1 MKRILSALVALVC
14 LAFTGIAQEC
24 PYDIKWL
31 QGQGYST
38 ASEIKDMKVIS
49 LRMVFAEI
57 NNVSSVA
64 VSEGKKVH
72 VEGPNNFTGDFY
84 ISQLSKADQ
93 SGNVINLNGF
103 KFTCESKGLALKEY
117 GDYTMTFPAGFMKVD
132 GTDNP
137 QFSVKFTIEDTR
149 VFEPIEFQ
157 ITNVSPAEGE
167 VTELRSVSFQISN
180 KNSLDKRIYDNL
192 GLKAGSRGL
201 VEMPDGSTKDMLFA
215 GEGVLTDKLGWEFRF
230 YKEDGSGNIVYEDG
244 LPVVVP
250 FTEPGDYR
258 FIVPEGTIRLSEIE
272 GGRLYTNKRIE
283 FNYTIKGSV
292 PEDQFTDE
300 KPVANPVPDKT
311 YKSLE
316 RFEFSA
322 PANYSIA
329 LPSSVKNF
337 SLIFDGKQST
347 ATPSISN
354 GIISVS
360 FGKIEAKGSYVLRI
374 PEGAIEFSDADGKKY
389 INRTIE
395 FNYNVDPAASVEM
408 IEADGKVTVYNL
420 AGERVLDNAPA
431 DMLRNLE
438 KGIYIVNGKKQAV
451 K

>member
-180 KNSLDKRIYDNL
+180 KNSLDKRLYDNL

-215 GEGVLTDKLGWEFRF
+215 G
-230 YKEDGSGNIVYEDG
+230 
-244 LPVVVP
+244 
-250 FTEPGDYR
+250 
-258 FIVPEGTIRLSEIE
+258 
-272 GGRLYTNKRIE
+272 
-283 FNYTIKGSV
+283 
-292 PEDQFTDE
+292 
-300 KPVANPVPDKT
+300 
-311 YKSLE
+311 
-316 RFEFSA
+316 
-322 PANYSIA
+322 
-329 LPSSVKNF
+329 
-337 SLIFDGKQST
+337 
-347 ATPSISN
+347 
-354 GIISVS
+354 
-360 FGKIEAKGSYVLRI
+360 
-374 PEGAIEFSDADGKKY
+374 
-389 INRTIE
+389 
-395 FNYNVDPAASVEM
+395 
-408 IEADGKVTVYNL
+408 
-420 AGERVLDNAPA
+420 
-431 DMLRNLE
+431 
-438 KGIYIVNGKKQAV
+438 
-451 K
+451 

>member
-1 MKRILSALVALVC
+1 M
-14 LAFTGIAQEC
+14 
-24 PYDIKWL
+24 
-31 QGQGYST
+31 
-38 ASEIKDMKVIS
+38 
-49 LRMVFAEI
+49 
-57 NNVSSVA
+57 
-64 VSEGKKVH
+64 
-72 VEGPNNFTGDFY
+72 
-84 ISQLSKADQ
+84 
-93 SGNVINLNGF
+93 
-103 KFTCESKGLALKEY
+103 
-117 GDYTMTFPAGFMKVD
+117 
-132 GTDNP
+132 
-137 QFSVKFTIEDTR
+137 
-149 VFEPIEFQ
+149 
-157 ITNVSPAEGE
+157 
-167 VTELRSVSFQISN
+167 
-180 KNSLDKRIYDNL
+180 
-192 GLKAGSRGL
+192 
-201 VEMPDGSTKDMLFA
+201 
-215 GEGVLTDKLGWEFRF
+215 LTDKLGWEFRF

-258 FIVPEGTIRLSEIE
+258 FIVPEGTILLSEIE

-360 FGKIEAKGSYVLRI
+360 FGKIEAKRKLC
-374 PEGAIEFSDADGKKY
+374 
-389 INRTIE
+389 
-395 FNYNVDPAASVEM
+395 AAH
-408 IEADGKVTVYNL
+408 T
-420 AGERVLDNAPA
+420 
-431 DMLRNLE
+431 
-438 KGIYIVNGKKQAV
+438 
-451 K
+451 